1 MAVKVIDRA
10 SKQVREVPAA
20 EAQRGVQQGDYDL
33 PTGRVKIT
41 KYGRVGTVD
50 STELLTSIANGASLV
65 DDAEAAQIRMQREE
79 STLGAQAL
87 GTLESAAS
95 SVTFGLSTAAQK
107 ALGMDPERMRAR
119 RESAGVAAD
128 AAGIVGAVLPAL
140 ATGGSSVAARGLAAM
155 PAGRAAAI
163 AARAEVGLGRL
174 GTGALTRRVIPMA
187 AQGAI
192 EGVGQGLG
200 QALDES
206 VLNQRDFGETAEAML
221 SGALYGGAFGLASGG
236 AMGLTA
242 ASIARGASSVSS
254 GLAAVPKTQ
263 VREVLRQ
270 MAGVADD
277 GGDAAL
283 ARIIASPQAR
293 QRIADANSIPRAE
306 VDEIADDLLHRPDQ
320 LQRYLSD
327 GDRVT
332 EEVADEL
339 RGVVTE
345 YREARHAAV
354 MAGTGE
360 GKYRAIERVLPTSS
374 DDLLRIPQA
383 ADAKLA
389 ELEADIGY
397 AITRAKM
404 GRQMLNQPD
413 ALRTLEQVQIARKDI
428 RDAARTS
435 PGVDGARAVAAQSHQ
450 IVDGLKSQV
459 DLLAS
464 RSRRTLQDRATQ
476 ETTDLLST
484 AAGKLRSHL
493 EDTHVYGAAGTLQ
506 AERNKLMTASLGA
519 LEDTRGTASGRLLSR
534 DHDVTSADLLTTVRN
549 SSRYAGAT
557 STERFEQAIGH
568 ETNYLRWSLDNLDL
582 TAAQRSAIERQL
594 TAGARVSDAF
604 AAQRAK
610 VRKIEILKRWD
621 AMTGSPTM
629 ASMAADAAPAV
640 LGGVG
645 FALGGPVAGGIGYG
659 LGRAVRVASDQLHRP
674 ADMVRKM
681 AAIRSHAARGR
692 SPITKA
698 MQAIAER
705 TRAAA
710 PGVRAAAITVGRH
723 AVKATHQLAD
733 VLRIAGTT
741 MASDAHERAAATAE
755 RVRTLATSPALLAGL
770 VRGMT
775 LDLDEYPQLSQAIGE
790 AVVRK
795 VHYLAKVA
803 PRGYTPPGSK
813 RTPIYDPIDL
823 VAYQR
828 RLEGALLPGV
838 VAEHLANGTITAEH
852 LEAMK
857 AASPASYAALQEAV
871 LEIVSTAQEI
881 PPSIAASLSQVSPV
895 PIDLMLQP
903 AIRLAKQPKIE
914 GDPATIAEGRRQG
927 TLAIDEKRYTTTAGA
942 ARDRERT

>member
-1 MAVKVIDRA
+1 MAVKVIDRS

-33 PTGRVKIT
+33 PTGRVQIA
-41 KYGRVGTVD
+41 KYGRVGSVD
-50 STELLTSIANGASLV
+50 STELLTSIANGARLI
-65 DDAEAAQIRMQREE
+65 DDDEAKTVRMEREE

-87 GTLESAAS
+87 GTIESAAS
-95 SVTFGLSTAAQK
+95 SATFGLSTAAQA
-107 ALGMDPERMRAR
+107 ALGMDPERMRMR

-128 AAGIVGAVLPAL
+128 AAALVGAIAPAL
-140 ATGGSSVAARGLAAM
+140 ATGGSSAAARGLAAM
-155 PAGRAAAI
+155 PAGRAAAL
-163 AARAEVGLGRL
+163 AAKAEVGLGRL

-206 VLNQRDFGETAEAML
+206 ILNKRDFGETAEALL
-221 SGALYGGAFGLASGG
+221 SGGLYGGAFGLAAGG

-242 ASIARGASSVSS
+242 ASLARGASAVSS

-293 QRIADANSIPRAE
+293 QRIADANNIPRAE
-306 VDEIADDLLHRPDQ
+306 VDEIADDLLHQPDQ
-320 LQRYLSD
+320 LQRYLAD

-332 EEVADEL
+332 EEVADDL
-339 RGVVTE
+339 RAVVTE

-354 MAGTGE
+354 VAGSGE
-360 GKYRAIERVLPTSS
+360 GKYRAIERVLPSSS

-389 ELEADIGY
+389 ELESDLGY
-397 AITRAKM
+397 AITRSKM
-404 GRQMLNQPD
+404 NRQMLNEPD
-413 ALRTLEQVQIARKDI
+413 ALNILEQVQMARADI
-428 RDAARTS
+428 RDAARKA
-435 PGVDGARAVAAQSHQ
+435 PGIGGAKTVAAQAHQ
-450 IVDGLKSQV
+450 TVNTLKSEI
-459 DLLAS
+459 DLLTS
-464 RSRRTLQDRATQ
+464 RSRRTMQDRATQ
-476 ETTDLLST
+476 ETTDLLSKSAT
-484 AAGKLRSHL
+484 KLRAHL
-493 EDTHVYGAAGTLQ
+493 EDTAVYGGAGTLQ
-506 AERNKLMTASLGA
+506 AERNRLMTASLGA

-557 STERFEQAIGH
+557 ATEKFEQAIGH
-568 ETNYLRWSLDNLDL
+568 EVNYLRWSLDNLEL
-582 TAAQRSAIERQL
+582 TPAQRATIERQL

-629 ASMAADAAPAV
+629 TTMATDAAPAV
-640 LGGVG
+640 LGGIG
-645 FALGGPVAGGIGYG
+645 YAIGGPVGGGLGYG
-659 LGRAVRVASDQLHRP
+659 LGKAVRVASDQLHRP
-674 ADMVRKM
+674 ADLVRKM

-692 SPITKA
+692 SPVTKA
-698 MQAIAER
+698 LQAIAER

-710 PGVRAAAITVGRH
+710 PGVREAAITVGRH

-741 MASDAHERAAATAE
+741 MASDAHERAAAVSE
-755 RVRTLATSPALLAGL
+755 RVRTLASSPGVLAEII
-770 VRGMT
+770 RGMT
-775 LDLDEYPQLSQAIGE
+775 IDMDEYPQLARATGE
-790 AVVRK
+790 ALMRK
-795 VHYLAKVA
+795 VHYLASVA
-803 PRGYTPPGSK
+803 PRGYSPPLSK
-813 RTPIYDPIDL
+813 RPPVYDPIDL
-823 VAYQR
+823 AVYQR

-852 LEAMK
+852 IEAMK

-871 LEIVSTAQEI
+871 LEIVSTAEFI

-895 PIDLMLQP
+895 PVDLMLEPAISLAQQP
-903 AIRLAKQPKIE
+903 ALE
-914 GDPATIAEGRRQG
+914 GSASAIAEGRRQG
-927 TLAIDEKRYTTTAGA
+927 TLAIDEKRYNTTTGA